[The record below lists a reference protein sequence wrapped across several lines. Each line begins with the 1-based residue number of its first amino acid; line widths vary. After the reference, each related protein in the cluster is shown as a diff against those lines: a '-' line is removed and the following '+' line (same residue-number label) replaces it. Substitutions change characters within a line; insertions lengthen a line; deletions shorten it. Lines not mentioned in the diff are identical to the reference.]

1 MSIYKVETRSVKGTE
16 GAGYPVNIYA
26 VIKCDE
32 DGNPE
37 EDMDMQDD
45 ETPYFDSDAVRSVVS
60 TELNVDEK
68 YIEVH

>member
-26 VIKCDE
+26 VIKCDD

-37 EDMDMQDD
+37 EAMNMQDY
-45 ETPYFDSDAVRSVVS
+45 ETHYFDSDEVRSAVS
-60 TELNVDEK
+60 KELNVPKEC
-68 YIEVH
+68 IEVH

>member
-26 VIKCDE
+26 VIKCDD

-37 EDMDMQDD
+37 EAMNMQDY
-45 ETPYFDSDAVRSVVS
+45 ETHYFDSDEVRSAVS
-60 TELNVDEK
+60 MELHVDEK

>member
-26 VIKCDE
+26 VIKCDD

-37 EDMDMQDD
+37 EDMNMQDYGTHYFNSD
-45 ETPYFDSDAVRSVVS
+45 EVRSAVS
-60 TELNVDEK
+60 MELNVDEE